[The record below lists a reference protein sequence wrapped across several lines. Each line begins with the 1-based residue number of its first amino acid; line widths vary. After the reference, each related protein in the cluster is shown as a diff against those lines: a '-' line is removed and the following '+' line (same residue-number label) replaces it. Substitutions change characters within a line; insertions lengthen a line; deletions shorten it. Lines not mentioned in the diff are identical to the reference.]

1 MSTDLLT
8 NSIHHAWWIVAMPF
22 ISGFIII
29 MGARYSKTLSMVLS
43 VGTVFVGFVHSVL
56 IFLALN
62 GHVDPQ
68 IAELG
73 HYQKNFVWF
82 QSKDIILSVGFLID
96 NLSSM
101 MLLVVTSVSL
111 LVQIYTHGYMREDPG
126 YSRFY
131 AYLSLFTG
139 SMLGLVVSTNLFQMY
154 GFWELV
160 GVCSYFLIGFW
171 WYKTSAAEACLK
183 AFVVNRIGD
192 FGFLLGILLLLGATR
207 DCWGGVNNPHTLLA
221 FVDPQGFDI
230 PGVIKTAIHNN
241 TMVATGLGVA
251 SLTTIAIL
259 IFMGPMAKSAQFPL
273 HVWLPD
279 AMEGPTP
286 ISALIH
292 AATMV
297 AAGVYLVARAYP
309 IFLTPDGSTHSFA
322 LEWVAYFGAFTAF
335 MAATIGMSQFDIK
348 RVLAWSTCSQLGY
361 MFVGLGVGA
370 FSGGLFH
377 LFNHAFFKAML
388 FLCSGAVIH
397 GLHGEQDIR
406 KMGGL
411 WGKMPITA
419 WCFLIGT
426 ISISGVLPLSGF
438 FSKDEIVGAAL
449 HANPFVGGVLLV
461 TAGLTAFYMF
471 RVFFLTFVGT
481 YRGNAHPHESPGAMT
496 MPLVALA
503 LPSITSGYLGFNL
516 NSISDT
522 TKALPNHFASFV
534 YGPSGPHYEALHV
547 SAMVGSVAIAL
558 AGFGIAYLI
567 YYARYMTVNSSIANS
582 TNPAIKFVYQL
593 SFNKWW
599 FDDMYLALA
608 KGLIGLYQTV
618 WRLIDEYI
626 VDNLVNLSATVTM
639 GLGEVLKY
647 TQNGRGQY
655 YALVIFAAVV
665 GLTWIAYF
673 VGGK

>member
-1 MSTDLLT
+1 MTSAVH
-8 NSIHHAWWIVAMPF
+8 NAWWIVAAPF
-22 ISGFIII
+22 ITGFLIIL
-29 MGARYSKTLSMVLS
+29 GARHSKTLSMALS
-43 VGTVFVGFVHSVL
+43 IGTVFAGFVQSVL

-62 GHVDPQ
+62 GHVDPS
-68 IAELG
+68 ITELG
-73 HYQKNFVWF
+73 YQKNYVWF
-82 QSKDIILSVGFLID
+82 QSKDIVLSVGFLID

-101 MLLVVTSVSL
+101 MLLVVTAVSL

-131 AYLSLFTG
+131 SYLSLFTG

-160 GVCSYFLIGFW
+160 GACSYFLIGFW
-171 WYKTSAAEACLK
+171 WYKNSAAEACLK

-192 FGFLLGILLLLGATR
+192 FGFLLGILLLLAATR
-207 DCWGGVNNPHTLLA
+207 DCWGGVTNPHTLLA
-221 FVDPQGFDI
+221 FADPQGFDI
-230 PGVIKTAIHNN
+230 AGAIHKAIANN
-241 TMVATGLGVA
+241 TMIATGLGVT

-309 IFLTPDGSTHSFA
+309 LFLTPDGSTHSFA

-370 FSGGLFH
+370 FTGGLFH

-411 WGKMPITA
+411 FNKMPITA

-426 ISISGVLPLSGF
+426 ISISGILPFSGF
-438 FSKDEIVGAAL
+438 FSKDEIVGAAM
-449 HANPFVGGVLLV
+449 HANPLIGGVLML

-471 RVFFLTFVGT
+471 RVFFLTFVGE
-481 YRGNAHPHESPGAMT
+481 YRGDAHPHESPGAMT

-503 LPSITSGYLGFNL
+503 LPSITSGLLGFNFA
-516 NSISDT
+516 SIGNDVPQ
-522 TKALPNHFASFV
+522 PNHFASFV
-534 YGPSGPHYEALHV
+534 FGPQGPHYEALNV
-547 SAMVGSVAIAL
+547 SAMVGSVAIAWG
-558 AGFGIAYLI
+558 GFAIAYLI

-582 TNPAIKFVYQL
+582 TNPVIKFFYQL

-599 FDDMYLALA
+599 FDDMYLAAARGILNA
-608 KGLIGLYQTV
+608 YQTV

-639 GLGEVLKY
+639 GTGEVLKY

-655 YALVIFAAVV
+655 YALIIFAAVI

-673 VGGK
+673 VGGKQ